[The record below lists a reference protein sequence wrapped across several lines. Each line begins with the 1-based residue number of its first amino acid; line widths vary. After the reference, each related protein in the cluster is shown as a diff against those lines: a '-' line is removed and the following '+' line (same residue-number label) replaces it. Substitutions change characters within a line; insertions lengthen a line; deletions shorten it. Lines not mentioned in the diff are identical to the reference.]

1 MNEFTKAELPEIA
14 QTYSP
19 SIGIV
24 LGSGLASFV
33 ERLTIDAELPFA
45 AIDGLPGSSVPGHA
59 GKFIFGRLDE
69 LPLVVAQGRVH
80 LYEGHDAKAICAG
93 VRAMAAMGIETL
105 ILTNAAGSTNPKF
118 APGHW
123 MSISD
128 QLNLSGQSPLLGG
141 PNFYDMSS
149 IYDAELRS
157 AFQSESRRQGIELYQ
172 GIYASLLGPQYETPA
187 EVRMLGKLGADAV
200 GMSTALEAIQARALS
215 LRVAGFSC
223 LTNWGAGLSDQ
234 GLSHEEVLETGL
246 ACAGQL
252 VDLLSATLPMI
263 APGNR

>member
-14 QTYSP
+14 QSYAPT
-19 SIGIV
+19 IGIV

-33 ERLTIDAELPFA
+33 DRLSIDAELPFG
-45 AIDGLPGSSVPGHA
+45 AIAGLPSSSVPGHA
-59 GKFIFGRLDE
+59 GQFVFGKLGE
-69 LPLVVAQGRVH
+69 LPLVVAQGRAH
-80 LYEGHDAKAICAG
+80 LYEGHSAKAVCAG
-93 VRAMAAMGIETL
+93 VRAMAAMGIRSL

-128 QLNLSGQSPLLGG
+128 QLNLSGQTPLIGG
-141 PNFYDMSS
+141 PNFYDMSA
-149 IYDAELRS
+149 IYDAELRA

-187 EVRMLGKLGADAV
+187 EVRMLGNLGADAV
-200 GMSTALEAIQARALS
+200 GMSTALEAIQARALG

-223 LTNWGAGLSDQ
+223 LTNWGAGLSDH
-234 GLSHEEVLETGL
+234 GLSHEDVLATGL

-252 VDLLSATLPMI
+252 VDLLAATLPTVV
-263 APGNR
+263 